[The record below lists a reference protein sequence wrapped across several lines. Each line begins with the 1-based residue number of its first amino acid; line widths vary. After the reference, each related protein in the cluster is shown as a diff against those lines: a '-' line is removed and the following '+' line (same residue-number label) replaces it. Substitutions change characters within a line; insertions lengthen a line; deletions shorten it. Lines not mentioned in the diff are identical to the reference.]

1 MTRRN
6 EQYEKQTER
15 LQSAMGQLK
24 IALKYLDF
32 IELRLRQTL
41 RRTRLFALLDPAF
54 DELKDLARSINLAYA
69 CIADAL
75 DDWTQKEK

>member
-6 EQYEKQTER
+6 DTHEKQTER

-24 IALKYLDF
+24 VAGKYLDF

-41 RRTRLFALLDPAF
+41 RRTKLFTLITPAF
-54 DELKDLARSINLAYA
+54 DDLKDLARCINLAYD

-75 DDWTQKEK
+75 DEWTRKEK